1 MDTDQSQTF
10 IEKISQNDRK
20 LFYYQLLTLGYALLI
35 ITLLLVV
42 SLIWVVYKENSKR
55 SDTVIHYMDNLQGV
69 QNE

>member
-55 SDTVIHYMDNLQGV
+55 SNTVINYMDNLQGV
-69 QNE
+69 RNE